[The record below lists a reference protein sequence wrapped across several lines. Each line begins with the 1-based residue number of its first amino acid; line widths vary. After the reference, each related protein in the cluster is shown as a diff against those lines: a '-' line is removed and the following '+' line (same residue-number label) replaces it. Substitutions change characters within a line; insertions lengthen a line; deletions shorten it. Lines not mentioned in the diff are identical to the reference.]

1 MRLCGGGYRCRFC
14 VGTGDYKLF
23 CEIRKIQYYRCIAFV
38 YYFFGVCV
46 CGFIG
51 VCRKNIE
58 TYSDYLKQFFLDIN
72 IRKNCRN
79 YNFTFCNI
87 HSMRYDG
94 VCRGNVFILF
104 GIKKIFGAIIFNAVC
119 GMIFFMNNKKLWG

>member
-1 MRLCGGGYRCRFC
+1 M
-14 VGTGDYKLF
+14 
-23 CEIRKIQYYRCIAFV
+23 

-58 TYSDYLKQFFLDIN
+58 TYSDYLNNFFRHN
-72 IRKNCRN
+72 IRKIVEIITLL
-79 YNFTFCNI
+79 FAIST
-87 HSMRYDG
+87 
-94 VCRGNVFILF
+94 VCVMTACAGEMLFILF

-119 GMIFFMNNKKLWG
+119 GMIFL